1 MLHIA
6 HKHGS
11 GGFSL
16 PENPAEQNIL
26 PCGKTIL
33 HTGKTHDSTKET
45 IFSKFVLGPFSRI
58 TGVKQDEDFHRH

>member
-1 MLHIA
+1 MNLD
-6 HKHGS
+6 
-11 GGFSL
+11 L
-16 PENPAEQNIL
+16 TQNIL